1 MFKRCVE
8 IMGFLCAQTL
18 NNPVYSM
25 FDIKNRSE
33 KIAKEHKNER
43 AKWDKIHISKHL
55 RIWNRYAD
63 NLWKMIWNI
72 VVRRDPILF
81 FFSSLPCKSIV
92 WLLLSLVCS
101 TFSFACASLDMLLLC
116 FPIGSILI
124 FFIVVVVAIIH
135 PGKECS
141 FVTDH
146 DSSYQVKES
155 LLCRLSRNLRETYND
170 MLEIRKKK
178 LENKQKIIIKIRSN
192 RLKWDK
198 DTDKWF

>member
-1 MFKRCVE
+1 MCRDYGIFVCSNSEQSR
-8 IMGFLCAQTL
+8 IQH
-18 NNPVYSM
+18 YIM

-101 TFSFACASLDMLLLC
+101 TFSFACASLDILLLC

-124 FFIVVVVAIIH
+124 FFIVVAVAVVAIIH

-155 LLCRLSRNLRETYND
+155 LLCRLSRNLRKTYND
-170 MLEIRKKK
+170 MLEIRKKNSK
-178 LENKQKIIIKIRSN
+178 TNKK
-192 RLKWDK
+192 
-198 DTDKWF
+198 